1 MYCQHSL
8 KGTAMHPLFIAYGAL
23 ALAICSEVTG
33 STFMQKSE
41 QFTKL
46 GPTIITILF
55 FIASLFFLSQALKVL
70 PLGVAYAIWGG
81 LGIVLT
87 SIVGLVVF
95 KQHIDMYG
103 IIGIVMIV
111 SGVLVMNLLS
121 KSAGH

>member
-1 MYCQHSL
+1 MYRQHSL

-23 ALAICSEVTG
+23 ALSICSEVTG

>member
-1 MYCQHSL
+1 
-8 KGTAMHPLFIAYGAL
+8 MHPLFIAYGAL

-33 STFMQKSE
+33 SMFMQKSE